1 MTPISAG
8 PEEAHGL
15 TQVSAAPQARD
26 PTQSIRNSQIS
37 GLGSVKAVP
46 MPTFVQRSEMPVS
59 SDELFAWHERPG
71 AFERLNPPFDPVEI
85 EERTGGLE
93 VGARVVIR
101 AKVGPVA
108 QRWIAEHTAYEKG
121 RLFRDEMRSGP
132 FSQWVHT
139 HTFQPLTRESSVLQD
154 EIVYALPMGAMGNLF
169 GGGFAKG
176 KLDAA
181 FRYRHGITKAD
192 LERHARFSAAPRL
205 TIAVTGASGLLA
217 SSLIPFLTTGGHT
230 VRPVKRRG
238 ETLDP
243 AAIDG
248 ADVVIHL
255 AGAGVADERWTPERK
270 RLLVDSRVAYTRQ
283 LVEAMRTAKQKPKVL
298 ISGSAVGIYGDRGD
312 EVLTESSK
320 VGDRGPAGAAF
331 LAGLCID
338 WEAEARAAEPL
349 GTRVVLLRTGVVMT
363 ANGGALA
370 KLLTPFKA
378 GAGGPTGPGTQWMS
392 WISSEDLIGAIH
404 HVVMTDSVTGVVNAV
419 APNPVTS
426 KGFAQAL
433 GHVLSRPSI
442 APLPA
447 FALKA
452 MFGEMAEA
460 TILAGAKVMPDALLR
475 SGFQFLHPQL
485 EDALRFTLGR

>member
-1 MTPISAG
+1 
-8 PEEAHGL
+8 
-15 TQVSAAPQARD
+15 
-26 PTQSIRNSQIS
+26 
-37 GLGSVKAVP
+37 

-93 VGARVVIR
+93 VGSRTVIR
-101 AKVGPVA
+101 AKVGPVT
-108 QRWIAEHTAYEKG
+108 QRWVAEHTAYEKG
-121 RLFRDEMRSGP
+121 VLFRDEMRSGP
-132 FSQWVHT
+132 FAKWVHT
-139 HTFQPLTRESSVLQD
+139 HRFEPRSDRSSVLND
-154 EIVYALPMGAMGNLF
+154 EIDYELPMGALGAAF

-181 FRYRHGITKAD
+181 FRYRHAIMKAD
-192 LERHARFSAAPRL
+192 LERHAKFASAPRL
-205 TIAVTGASGLLA
+205 TIAVTGSSGLLA

-230 VRPVKRRG
+230 VRPVKRKG
-238 ETLDP
+238 ETLDA

-270 RLLVDSRVAYTRQ
+270 KLLVDSRVAYTRQ
-283 LVEAMRTAKQKPKVL
+283 LVDAMRAAKRPPKAL
-298 ISGSAVGIYGDRGD
+298 ISGSAVGIYGDRSD
-312 EVLTESSK
+312 EVLTEASK
-320 VGDRGPAGAAF
+320 VGERGPDGAAF

-338 WEAEARAAEPL
+338 WEAEARAAEAL
-349 GTRVVLLRTGVVMT
+349 GTRVVLVRIGVVMT

-392 WISSEDLIGAIH
+392 WISSEDLIGVIH
-404 HVVMTDSVTGVVNAV
+404 HAAMTESVSGIVNAV

-442 APLPA
+442 APLPS

-452 MFGEMAEA
+452 MFGEMAEG
-460 TILAGAKVMPDALLR
+460 TILAGAKVMPEALGR